1 MKRQKEEFDAIKV
14 NNFTETAKAQS
25 EEYYDPQR
33 KTDLEL
39 KPKRPISM
47 FTSGD
52 REETKL

>member
-25 EEYYDPQR
+25 EEYANQR

-52 REETKL
+52 R